1 MPTGSLPDLAN
12 FPALGAGCVPDTI
25 RTYDALM
32 QIVLDQVESAGAP
45 FLIGIA
51 GPPATGKS
59 TLAERLVTDL
69 NTAGTK
75 ACFCPMDGFHLTNAQ
90 LDAQDLR
97 DAKGRIDT
105 FDVEAFVAAVQ
116 RLTAKDSFWWP
127 VYSRQRHDPI
137 PEGTSI
143 FGSERVYVI
152 EGNYVLSEA
161 EPWRAVGDA
170 FTLRI
175 FADAPDEVLRQ
186 RLLKRHQKSGR
197 TQSEA
202 LEKIDR
208 TDMPN
213 AQTIRNERQVEDI
226 LFYERADD

>member
-1 MPTGSLPDLAN
+1 
-12 FPALGAGCVPDTI
+12 VPEI
-25 RTYDALM
+25 IHSYDALM
-32 QIVLDQVESAGAP
+32 EIIVDRVEGAAAP

-59 TLAERLVTDL
+59 TLSERLVTDL
-69 NTAGTK
+69 NVAGTK

-97 DAKGRIDT
+97 EAKGRIDT
-105 FDVEAFVAAVQ
+105 FDAEAFVAAVQ
-116 RLTAKDSFWWP
+116 RLTARDSFWWP

-143 FGSERVYVI
+143 SGAEVVYVI

-161 EPWRAVGDA
+161 EPWRAAGDA
-170 FTLRI
+170 FNLRI
-175 FADAPDEVLRQ
+175 FVDAPDETLRQ
-186 RLLKRHQKSGR
+186 RLLNRHQKSGR
-197 TQSEA
+197 AQSEA

>member
-1 MPTGSLPDLAN
+1 MPEIIHS
-12 FPALGAGCVPDTI
+12 
-25 RTYDALM
+25 YDALM
-32 QIVLDQVESAGAP
+32 EIIVDRVEGAAAP

-59 TLAERLVTDL
+59 TLSERLVTDL
-69 NTAGTK
+69 NVAGTK

-97 DAKGRIDT
+97 EAKGRIDT
-105 FDVEAFVAAVQ
+105 FDAEAFVAAVQ
-116 RLTAKDSFWWP
+116 RLTARDSFWWP
-127 VYSRQRHDPI
+127 VYSRQRHDAI

-143 FGSERVYVI
+143 SGAEGVYVI

-161 EPWRAVGDA
+161 EPWRAAGDA
-170 FTLRI
+170 FNLRI
-175 FADAPDEVLRQ
+175 FVDAPDETLRQ
-186 RLLKRHQKSGR
+186 RLLNRHQKSGR
-197 TQSEA
+197 AQSEA

>member
-1 MPTGSLPDLAN
+1 MPEIIHS
-12 FPALGAGCVPDTI
+12 
-25 RTYDALM
+25 YDALM
-32 QIVLDQVESAGAP
+32 EIIVDRVEGAAAP

-59 TLAERLVTDL
+59 TLSERLVTDL
-69 NTAGTK
+69 NVAGTK

-97 DAKGRIDT
+97 EAKGRIDT
-105 FDVEAFVAAVQ
+105 FDAEAFVAAVQ
-116 RLTAKDSFWWP
+116 RLTARDSFWWP

-143 FGSERVYVI
+143 SGAEVVYVI

-161 EPWRAVGDA
+161 EPWRAAGDA
-170 FTLRI
+170 FNLRI
-175 FADAPDEVLRQ
+175 FVDAPDETLRQ
-186 RLLKRHQKSGR
+186 RLLNRHQKSGR
-197 TQSEA
+197 AQSEA

>member
-1 MPTGSLPDLAN
+1 MSES
-12 FPALGAGCVPDTI
+12 I
-25 RTYDALM
+25 RTYAALM
-32 QIVLDQVESAGAP
+32 QIISARIESADPP

-59 TLAERLVTDL
+59 TLAERLITDL
-69 NTAGTK
+69 NAVGTK

-90 LDAQDLR
+90 LEAQGLR
-97 DAKGRIDT
+97 DAKGRIET
-105 FDVEAFVAAVQ
+105 FDADAFVAAVQ
-116 RLTAKDSFWWP
+116 RLKDRTAFWWP

-143 FGSERVYVI
+143 SGTEIAYVI
-152 EGNYVLSEA
+152 EGNYVLSQA
-161 EPWRAVGDA
+161 EPWRAAGDA
-170 FTLRI
+170 FDLRI
-175 FADAPDEVLRQ
+175 FVDAPDEVLRQ
-186 RLLKRHQKSGR
+186 RLLNRHQKSGR
-197 TQSEA
+197 SQSEA

-213 AQTIRNERQVEDI
+213 AQTVRNERQVEDI

>member
-1 MPTGSLPDLAN
+1 
-12 FPALGAGCVPDTI
+12 
-25 RTYDALM
+25 
-32 QIVLDQVESAGAP
+32 
-45 FLIGIA
+45 
-51 GPPATGKS
+51 
-59 TLAERLVTDL
+59 
-69 NTAGTK
+69 
-75 ACFCPMDGFHLTNAQ
+75 MDGFHLTNAQ

-97 DAKGRIDT
+97 EAKGRIDT
-105 FDVEAFVAAVQ
+105 FDAEAFVAAVQ
-116 RLTAKDSFWWP
+116 RLTARDSFWWP

-143 FGSERVYVI
+143 SGAEVVYVI

-161 EPWRAVGDA
+161 EPWRAAGDA
-170 FTLRI
+170 FNLRI
-175 FADAPDEVLRQ
+175 FVDAPDETLRQ
-186 RLLKRHQKSGR
+186 RLLNRHQKSGR
-197 TQSEA
+197 AQSEA

>member
-1 MPTGSLPDLAN
+1 MPEIIHS
-12 FPALGAGCVPDTI
+12 
-25 RTYDALM
+25 YDALM
-32 QIVLDQVESAGAP
+32 EIIVDRVEGAAAP

-59 TLAERLVTDL
+59 TLSERLVTDL
-69 NTAGTK
+69 NVAGTK

-97 DAKGRIDT
+97 EAKGRIDT
-105 FDVEAFVAAVQ
+105 FDAEAFVAAVQ
-116 RLTAKDSFWWP
+116 RLTARDSFWWP
-127 VYSRQRHDPI
+127 VYSRQRHEPI

-143 FGSERVYVI
+143 SGAEGVYVI

-161 EPWRAVGDA
+161 EPWRAAGDA
-170 FTLRI
+170 FNLRI
-175 FADAPDEVLRQ
+175 FVDAPDETLRQ
-186 RLLKRHQKSGR
+186 RLLNRHQKSGR
-197 TQSEA
+197 AQSEA